1 MLNYIEYLNVPSQI
15 AIALIAVL
23 FVLQLIGEFL
33 NFKGKAV
40 PEIMSIRKYFAKK
53 KSERKVIR
61 ELPNTI
67 QDLKNIVNNIDKHY
81 NADNI
86 SMRDKWIDS
95 VNNKLMME
103 DKLVRDLDKKLDEA
117 NKDIV
122 SILVDNKRDTII
134 DFASRVSNS
143 SVLVTKEQFN
153 RVFKLYKEYEDLIS
167 KNGLTNGE
175 VDIAYR
181 IIVESYEEHLSNHT
195 FIEDTRGW

>member
-40 PEIMSIRKYFAKK
+40 PEIMSIRKYFARK

-167 KNGLTNGE
+167 KNGMTNGE

>member
-40 PEIMSIRKYFAKK
+40 PEIMSIRKYFARK

-167 KNGLTNGE
+167 KNGLINGE

>member
-40 PEIMSIRKYFAKK
+40 PEIMSIRKYFVRKK
-53 KSERKVIR
+53 YERKVIR
-61 ELPNTI
+61 ELPDTI

-81 NADNI
+81 SADNI

-95 VNNKLMME
+95 VNKKLNME
-103 DKLVRDLDKKLDEA
+103 DELVRDLNKKLDEA

-122 SILVDNKRDTII
+122 SILVDNKRNAII
-134 DFASRVSNS
+134 DSASRVSNS

-153 RVFKLYKEYEDLIS
+153 RVFKIYKEYEDLIS

-181 IIVESYEEHLSNHT
+181 IIVESYEDHLSNHT

>member
-40 PEIMSIRKYFAKK
+40 PEIMSIRKYFVRKK
-53 KSERKVIR
+53 YERKVIR
-61 ELPNTI
+61 ELPDTI

-81 NADNI
+81 STDNI

-95 VNNKLMME
+95 VNKKLNME
-103 DKLVRDLDKKLDEA
+103 DELVRDLNKKLDEA

-122 SILVDNKRDTII
+122 SILVDNKRNTII

-153 RVFKLYKEYEDLIS
+153 RVFKIYKEYEDLIS

>member
-40 PEIMSIRKYFAKK
+40 PEIMSIRKYFARK

-67 QDLKNIVNNIDKHY
+67 QDLKDIVNNINEHY

-86 SMRDKWIDS
+86 SKRDKWIDN

-134 DFASRVSNS
+134 DFASKVSNS
-143 SVLVTKEQFN
+143 NALVTKEQFN

>member
-40 PEIMSIRKYFAKK
+40 PEIMSIRKYFARK

-61 ELPNTI
+61 ELPDTI

-86 SMRDKWIDS
+86 SMRDKWVDS

-117 NKDIV
+117 NKDIA

-153 RVFKLYKEYEDLIS
+153 RIFKLYKEYEDLIS

>member
-40 PEIMSIRKYFAKK
+40 PEIMSIRKYFARKK
-53 KSERKVIR
+53 YERKVIR
-61 ELPNTI
+61 ELPDTI

-81 NADNI
+81 SADNI

-95 VNNKLMME
+95 VNKKLNME
-103 DKLVRDLDKKLDEA
+103 DELVRDLNKKLDEA

-122 SILVDNKRDTII
+122 SILVDNKRNNII

-153 RVFKLYKEYEDLIS
+153 RVFKIYKEYEDLIS

>member
-40 PEIMSIRKYFAKK
+40 PEIMSIRKYFSRKK
-53 KSERKVIR
+53 LERKVIR
-61 ELPNTI
+61 ELPDTI

-86 SMRDKWIDS
+86 SMRDKWVDS

-143 SVLVTKEQFN
+143 NVLITKEQFD

-181 IIVESYEEHLSNHT
+181 IIVESYEDHLSNHT

>member
-40 PEIMSIRKYFAKK
+40 PEIMSIRKYFARK

-61 ELPNTI
+61 ELPDTI

-95 VNNKLMME
+95 VNKKLNME
-103 DKLVRDLDKKLDEA
+103 DKLVRDLYKKIDEA

-122 SILVDNKRDTII
+122 SILVDNKKDTII

-167 KNGLTNGE
+167 KNGITNGE

-195 FIEDTRGW
+195 FVEDTRGW

>member
-40 PEIMSIRKYFAKK
+40 PEIMSIRKYFARKK
-53 KSERKVIR
+53 YERKVIR
-61 ELPNTI
+61 ELPDTI

-81 NADNI
+81 SADNI
-86 SMRDKWIDS
+86 SMRDKWIDN
-95 VNNKLMME
+95 VNKKLNME
-103 DKLVRDLDKKLDEA
+103 DKLVRDLNKKLDEA

-122 SILVDNKRDTII
+122 SILVDNKRNTII

-153 RVFKLYKEYEDLIS
+153 RVFKIYKEYEDLIS
-167 KNGLTNGE
+167 NNGLTNGE

>member
-40 PEIMSIRKYFAKK
+40 PEIMSIRKYFSRKK
-53 KSERKVIR
+53 LERKVIR
-61 ELPNTI
+61 ELPDTI

-143 SVLVTKEQFN
+143 NVLVTKEQFD

-181 IIVESYEEHLSNHT
+181 IIVESYEDHLSNHT

>member
-40 PEIMSIRKYFAKK
+40 PEIMSIRKYFSRK

-81 NADNI
+81 SADNI
-86 SMRDKWIDS
+86 SMRNKWIDS
-95 VNNKLMME
+95 VNSKLVTE
-103 DKLVRDLDKKLDEA
+103 DKLVRELDKKLDEA

>member
-40 PEIMSIRKYFAKK
+40 PEIMSIRKYFARK

-95 VNNKLMME
+95 VDNKLMME

>member
-40 PEIMSIRKYFAKK
+40 PEIMSIRKYFARK

-61 ELPNTI
+61 ELPDTI

-86 SMRDKWIDS
+86 FMRDTWIDS
-95 VNNKLMME
+95 VNKKLNME
-103 DKLVRDLDKKLDEA
+103 DKLVRDLYKKIDEA

-167 KNGLTNGE
+167 KNGITNGE

-181 IIVESYEEHLSNHT
+181 IIAESYEEHLSNHT

>member
-40 PEIMSIRKYFAKK
+40 PEIMSIRKYFARK

-134 DFASRVSNS
+134 NFASRVSNS

>member
-40 PEIMSIRKYFAKK
+40 PEIMSIRKYFARK

-103 DKLVRDLDKKLDEA
+103 DNLVRDLDKKLDEA

>member
-40 PEIMSIRKYFAKK
+40 PEIMSVRRYFARKRT
-53 KSERKVIR
+53 ERKVIR
-61 ELPNTI
+61 ELPDTI
-67 QDLKNIVNNIDKHY
+67 QDLKNIVNNINEHY

-95 VNNKLMME
+95 VNKRLSLE
-103 DKLVRDLDKKLDEA
+103 DELVRDLDKKIDET

-134 DFASRVSNS
+134 NFASRVSNA

-153 RVFKLYKEYEDLIS
+153 RIFKLYKEYEDLIV

>member
-40 PEIMSIRKYFAKK
+40 PEIMSIRKYFARK

-61 ELPNTI
+61 ELPDTI

-95 VNNKLMME
+95 VNKKLNME
-103 DKLVRDLDKKLDEA
+103 DKLVRDLYKKIDEA

-122 SILVDNKRDTII
+122 SILVDNKRDIII

-167 KNGLTNGE
+167 KNGITNGE

>member
-40 PEIMSIRKYFAKK
+40 PEIMSIRKYFARK

-61 ELPNTI
+61 ELPDTI

-95 VNNKLMME
+95 VDKKLNIE
-103 DKLVRDLDKKLDEA
+103 DKLVRDLYKKIDEA

-167 KNGLTNGE
+167 KNGITNGE

>member
-40 PEIMSIRKYFAKK
+40 PEIMSIRKYFARK

-81 NADNI
+81 NTDNI

-95 VNNKLMME
+95 VNNKLMAE

-134 DFASRVSNS
+134 DFASRVSNH

-153 RVFKLYKEYEDLIS
+153 RVFKLYKEYEDLIN

>member
-40 PEIMSIRKYFAKK
+40 PEIMSIRKYFARK
-53 KSERKVIR
+53 KSERKVIK
-61 ELPNTI
+61 ELPDTI
-67 QDLKNIVNNIDKHY
+67 QDLKNIVNNINKHY
-81 NADNI
+81 SSDNI
-86 SMRDKWIDS
+86 SMRDKWVNS
-95 VNNKLMME
+95 VNKKLNME
-103 DKLVRDLDKKLDEA
+103 DKLVRDLYKKIDEA

-153 RVFKLYKEYEDLIS
+153 RIFKLYKEYEDLIS
-167 KNGLTNGE
+167 KNGITNGE

>member
-1 MLNYIEYLNVPSQI
+1 MLNYIEYLNIQSQI
-15 AIALIAVL
+15 AIALVAVL

-40 PEIMSIRKYFAKK
+40 PEIMSIRKYFARKK
-53 KSERKVIR
+53 TERKVIR
-61 ELPNTI
+61 ELPDTI
-67 QDLKNIVNNIDKHY
+67 QDLKNVVNNIDKHY
-81 NADNI
+81 SADNI
-86 SMRDKWIDS
+86 SMRDKWVDS
-95 VNNKLMME
+95 VNNKLMAE

-134 DFASRVSNS
+134 NFASRVSNS
-143 SVLVTKEQFN
+143 DVLVTKEQFN
-153 RVFKLYKEYEDLIS
+153 RVFKLYKEYEDLIN

>member
-40 PEIMSIRKYFAKK
+40 PEIMSIRKYFARK

-81 NADNI
+81 SADNI
-86 SMRDKWIDS
+86 AMRDKWIDS

-122 SILVDNKRDTII
+122 SILADNKRDTII
-134 DFASRVSNS
+134 DFASKVSNS

>member
-40 PEIMSIRKYFAKK
+40 PEIMSIRKYFARK

-86 SMRDKWIDS
+86 AMRNKWIDS

-143 SVLVTKEQFN
+143 SVLATKEQFN

>member
-40 PEIMSIRKYFAKK
+40 PEIMSIRKYFARK

-103 DKLVRDLDKKLDEA
+103 DKLVRDLDEKLDEA

>member
-1 MLNYIEYLNVPSQI
+1 MLNYIEYLNIQSQI
-15 AIALIAVL
+15 AIALVAVL

-40 PEIMSIRKYFAKK
+40 PEIMSIRKYFARK
-53 KSERKVIR
+53 KSERKIIR
-61 ELPNTI
+61 ELPDTI
-67 QDLKNIVNNIDKHY
+67 QDLKDIVNNINEHY
-81 NADNI
+81 SEDNI
-86 SMRDKWIDS
+86 SKRDKWIDN
-95 VNNKLMME
+95 VDNKLMVE

-122 SILVDNKRDTII
+122 SILVDSKRDTII
-134 DFASRVSNS
+134 DFASKVSNS
-143 SVLVTKEQFN
+143 NALVTKEQFN
-153 RVFKLYKEYEDLIS
+153 RIFKLYEEYEDLIS
-167 KNGLTNGE
+167 DNGLTNGE

>member
-40 PEIMSIRKYFAKK
+40 PEIMSIRKYFARKK
-53 KSERKVIR
+53 YERKVIR
-61 ELPNTI
+61 ELPDTI

-81 NADNI
+81 SADNI
-86 SMRDKWIDS
+86 SMRDKWIDN
-95 VNNKLMME
+95 VNKKLNME
-103 DKLVRDLDKKLDEA
+103 DELVRDLNKKLDEA

-122 SILVDNKRDTII
+122 SILVDNKRNTII

-153 RVFKLYKEYEDLIS
+153 RVFKIYKEYEDLIS

-195 FIEDTRGW
+195 FIEDIRGW

>member
-1 MLNYIEYLNVPSQI
+1 MLNYIEYLNIQSQI

-40 PEIMSIRKYFAKK
+40 PEIMSIRKYFARK

-61 ELPNTI
+61 ELPDTI
-67 QDLKNIVNNIDKHY
+67 QELKDIVNNINEHY
-81 NADNI
+81 NEDNI
-86 SMRDKWIDS
+86 AKRDKWIDS
-95 VNNKLMME
+95 VNNKIITE
-103 DKLVRDLDKKLDEA
+103 DKLVRDLDKKIDEA

-122 SILVDNKRDTII
+122 AILVDSKRDTII
-134 DFASRVSNS
+134 DFASKVSNS
-143 SVLVTKEQFN
+143 KALVTKEQFN
-153 RVFKLYKEYEDLIS
+153 RIFKLYKEYEDLIS
-167 KNGLTNGE
+167 DNGLTNGE

>member
-40 PEIMSIRKYFAKK
+40 PEIMSIRKYFARK

-86 SMRDKWIDS
+86 SMRDKWVDS

-134 DFASRVSNS
+134 DFASRVSNF

>member
-40 PEIMSIRKYFAKK
+40 PEIMNIRKCFSRKK
-53 KSERKVIR
+53 YERKVIR
-61 ELPNTI
+61 ELPDTI

-81 NADNI
+81 SADNI
-86 SMRDKWIDS
+86 SMRDKWIDN
-95 VNNKLMME
+95 VNKKLNME
-103 DKLVRDLDKKLDEA
+103 DELVRDLNKKLDEA

-122 SILVDNKRDTII
+122 SILVDNKRNTII

-153 RVFKLYKEYEDLIS
+153 RVFKIYKEYEDLIS

-181 IIVESYEEHLSNHT
+181 IIVESYEDHLSNHT

>member
-40 PEIMSIRKYFAKK
+40 PEIMSIRKYFARK

-61 ELPNTI
+61 ELPDTI
-67 QDLKNIVNNIDKHY
+67 QDLKDIVNNINEHY

-86 SMRDKWIDS
+86 SKRDKWIDS
-95 VNNKLMME
+95 VNNKLVIE

-117 NKDIV
+117 NKDIA
-122 SILVDNKRDTII
+122 SILVDSKRDTII
-134 DFASRVSNS
+134 DFASKVSNS
-143 SVLVTKEQFN
+143 KALVTKEQFN
-153 RVFKLYKEYEDLIS
+153 RIFKLYKEYEDLIS
-167 KNGLTNGE
+167 NNGLTNGE

>member
-40 PEIMSIRKYFAKK
+40 PEIMSIRKYFSRKK
-53 KSERKVIR
+53 LERKVIR
-61 ELPNTI
+61 ELPDTI

-86 SMRDKWIDS
+86 SMRDKWVDS
-95 VNNKLMME
+95 VNNKLTME

-134 DFASRVSNS
+134 DFASKVSNS
-143 SVLVTKEQFN
+143 NVLVTKEQFN

-181 IIVESYEEHLSNHT
+181 IIVESYEDHLSNHT

>member
-40 PEIMSIRKYFAKK
+40 PEIMSIRKYFSRKK
-53 KSERKVIR
+53 LERKVIR
-61 ELPNTI
+61 ELPDTI

-81 NADNI
+81 NVDNI

-143 SVLVTKEQFN
+143 NVLVTKEQFN

-181 IIVESYEEHLSNHT
+181 IIVESYEDHLSNHT

>member
-40 PEIMSIRKYFAKK
+40 PEIMNIRKYFARK

-61 ELPNTI
+61 ELPDTI
-67 QDLKNIVNNIDKHY
+67 QDLKNIVNNINEHY
-81 NADNI
+81 SSDNI

-95 VNNKLMME
+95 VNKKLNME
-103 DKLVRDLDKKLDEA
+103 DKLVRDLDKKIDEA

-143 SVLVTKEQFN
+143 NVLVTKEQFN
-153 RVFKLYKEYEDLIS
+153 RIFKLYKEYEDLIS

>member
-33 NFKGKAV
+33 NFKGRAV
-40 PEIMSIRKYFAKK
+40 PEIMSIRKYFARK

-86 SMRDKWIDS
+86 SMRDKWVDS

-143 SVLVTKEQFN
+143 SVFVTKEQFN

>member
-40 PEIMSIRKYFAKK
+40 PEIMSIRKYFARK

-61 ELPNTI
+61 ELPETI

-95 VNNKLMME
+95 VNSKLIME
-103 DKLVRDLDKKLDEA
+103 DKLVRDLNKKLDEA

-122 SILVDNKRDTII
+122 SILVDNKRNTII

-153 RVFKLYKEYEDLIS
+153 RVFKIYKEYEDLIS

>member
-23 FVLQLIGEFL
+23 FVLQLVGEFL

-40 PEIMSIRKYFAKK
+40 PEIMSIRKYFARK

-61 ELPNTI
+61 ELPETI

-95 VNNKLMME
+95 VNSKLIME
-103 DKLVRDLDKKLDEA
+103 DKLVRDLNKKLDEA

-122 SILVDNKRDTII
+122 SILVDNKRNTII

-153 RVFKLYKEYEDLIS
+153 RVFKIYKEYEDLIS

>member
-23 FVLQLIGEFL
+23 FVLQLIGELL

-40 PEIMSIRKYFAKK
+40 PEIMSIRKYFSRKK
-53 KSERKVIR
+53 YERKVIR
-61 ELPNTI
+61 ELPDTI

-81 NADNI
+81 SADNI

-95 VNNKLMME
+95 VNKKLNME
-103 DKLVRDLDKKLDEA
+103 DELVRDLNKKLDEA

-122 SILVDNKRDTII
+122 SILVDNKRNTII

-153 RVFKLYKEYEDLIS
+153 RVFKIYKEYEDLIS

>member
-40 PEIMSIRKYFAKK
+40 PEIMNIRKYFARK
-53 KSERKVIR
+53 KSEREVVR
-61 ELPNTI
+61 ELPSTI
-67 QDLKNIVNNIDKHY
+67 QDLKNIVNHINEHY
-81 NADNI
+81 STDNI
-86 SMRDKWIDS
+86 SMRNNWMDS
-95 VNNKLMME
+95 VNKRLDVE
-103 DKLVRDLDKKLDEA
+103 DSLVRDLDKKIDET

-122 SILVDNKRDTII
+122 SILVDNKRNAII

-143 SVLVTKEQFN
+143 NSLVTKEHFH
-153 RVFKLYKEYEDLIS
+153 RIFKLYKEYEDLIS
-167 KNGLTNGE
+167 ENGLTNGE

>member
-15 AIALIAVL
+15 AIALIVVL

-40 PEIMSIRKYFAKK
+40 PEIMSIRKYFARK

-61 ELPNTI
+61 ELPDTI

-81 NADNI
+81 NTDNI

-95 VNNKLMME
+95 VNNKLMLE
-103 DKLVRDLDKKLDEA
+103 DKLVRELDKKLDEA